1 MNKEDYIEEFL
12 NIEQFNFNNKTFRMY
27 GNLNRNTIKKSN
39 RLYNFKYE
47 NVWITYYKDLFYSKN
62 TDKELILYELK
73 LLINII
79 KTPKHTWK
87 NYTINF
93 IDNTIKK
100 YIEFYNPYET
110 DVDELKAEF
119 SNIKRLNIE
128 RIIKMYEN
136 YILNHI
142 NIHIRNEKE
151 EFDEKYDD
159 DWVEKLIEKYE

>member
-27 GNLNRNTIKKSN
+27 GNLHRNTIKKSN

-62 TDKELILYELK
+62 NDKESILYELK
-73 LLINII
+73 MLINII

-87 NYTINF
+87 NYIINF

-100 YIEFYNPYET
+100 YIDFYSPYET

-119 SNIKRLNIE
+119 SKIKRLDFGK
-128 RIIKMYEN
+128 IIKMYEN
-136 YILNHI
+136 YILNHDDDI
-142 NIHIRNEKE
+142 INEK
-151 EFDEKYDD
+151 DD
-159 DWVEKLIEKYE
+159 DFDYYNDNIFDIDMTTD